1 MPAERLSI
9 AVSESCAQTIR
20 ELAKQNDTTV
30 SAEIRKALNA
40 YVNGTILGKANDA
53 VIDAYKAKVASLE
66 QRLKDKDEI
75 IKSKDEIIESKDES
89 IALLC
94 DLGIPFKK
102 GRREKVIFNDDLPE
116 DG

>member
-1 MPAERLSI
+1 MTAGRLS
-9 AVSESCAQTIR
+9 VTLPESCAQTVR
-20 ELAKQNDTTV
+20 ELAQQNNTTV
-30 SAEIRKALNA
+30 SAQVKAALKA